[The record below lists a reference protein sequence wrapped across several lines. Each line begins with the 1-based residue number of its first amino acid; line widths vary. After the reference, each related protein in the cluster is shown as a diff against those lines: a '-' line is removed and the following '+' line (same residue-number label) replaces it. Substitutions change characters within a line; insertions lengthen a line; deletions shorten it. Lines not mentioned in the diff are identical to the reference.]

1 MKSLLRLGR
10 LVRDYVTRCKRYS
23 SHQTKA
29 LSLISDFLML
39 ETGVTGAGAFESARE
54 QCAIVR
60 RQDSEAACD
69 RSVVS
74 ALEADLAQAAKPEDL
89 ASLLA
94 HYANGCLASKVPSLA
109 CAGML
114 EDVEK

>member
-1 MKSLLRLGR
+1 M
-10 LVRDYVTRCKRYS
+10 
-23 SHQTKA
+23 
-29 LSLISDFLML
+29 
-39 ETGVTGAGAFESARE
+39 
-54 QCAIVR
+54 
-60 RQDSEAACD
+60 
-69 RSVVS
+69 VS

-109 CAGML
+109 CADML

>member
-1 MKSLLRLGR
+1 MKSLLR

-39 ETGVTGAGAFESARE
+39 ETGVTGAGAFEI
-54 QCAIVR
+54 AIVR

-69 RSVVS
+69 RSVVR

-94 HYANGCLASKVPSLA
+94 HYANGCLASKVPSMA